1 MSQLPRL
8 THRQFLVIATLLR
21 GAVRGRELRAQLKAV
36 GVRQTGPAFYQMMAG
51 LEDAG
56 LVAGWYEQQIV
67 DSQIIRERYYKT
79 LAAGKKAWLECRD
92 FYVEAIGG
100 LTGRLAFGDS

>member
-1 MSQLPRL
+1 MSPLPRL

-21 GAVRGRELRAQLKAV
+21 GAVRGREVRAELKAV

-56 LVAGWYEQQIV
+56 FVAGWYEQQIV
-67 DSQIIRERYYKT
+67 DGQIIRERHYKV
-79 LAAGKKAWLECRD
+79 LAPGKRAWLECRA
-92 FYVEAIGG
+92 FYVDAIGG
-100 LTGRLAFGDS
+100 LTGRLAFGA